1 MKKSLVS
8 YRVIYGDTDQMGVVY
23 YANYLRWFEMG
34 RTEFLRQMDTP
45 YTSVEKIGV
54 RFPVVEVSCRYFRP
68 SRYDETIIIETTL
81 TALDRATLTFSY
93 KLHLEGDKRC
103 IASGWTRH
111 ACVDEKGQIT
121 KIPSS
126 LETALKPAC
135 SSEGG

>member
-45 YTSVEKIGV
+45 YTSVEKMGV

-68 SRYDETIIIETTL
+68 SHYDETIIIETTL